1 MTNPTLTEGGP
12 LWVML
17 LVAGALWIVWAVMV
31 YRDRV
36 PRYRRQTGRN
46 LTIPILFGLKKPKR
60 H

>member
-46 LTIPILFGLKKPKR
+46 LNINIMAKARMPKR
-60 H
+60 